1 MTNST
6 TSSQKLKEEG
16 NKAFAD
22 GDWSKALSCY
32 TEALSLIEF
41 DTPEKAILLKNK
53 AAVHLKVS
61 DYEAAIKD
69 SSSSLDIAPDDPK
82 ALFRRC
88 QAYEALEK
96 FEEAYKDARMVQKL
110 DNNNR
115 AIVPILNRLHTI
127 VQQRIEKFSQ
137 VSTKVSQMMDIAF
150 DLATNTEKR
159 ITSINNLLVLSKEK
173 AASEPLTKAGILPK
187 INSLMKVEKNLE
199 VTVTCIRIISSLCQ
213 QGLPIVKMVLQDLGI
228 PWLIDQM
235 NSKNAEQVNAAQYLV
250 QTVVNALSG
259 LSLKEEKKPDK
270 ELCDANRKEIDTI
283 LTCMVYVM
291 TSPSITGL
299 ARDAIVELV
308 MRNCEYRS
316 LDWAERFVDI
326 NGIQRLMQIAAEMDE
341 LKYESSMEITP
352 NTHTT
357 VAVCLARVY
366 DHMYYDQARERFTAR
381 VDEFTKELLMTPDMS
396 AKVRVVVAITTL
408 LLGPLDVGSSIVSR
422 EGVLEMILVMA
433 SSGDFLQQRA
443 ASEALIAAAN
453 KKEKAKGI
461 LTQGVGI
468 LKKLY
473 QTGSDNIKVRALVGL
488 CKLGS
493 SGGTDASWKPFSD
506 GSTLKLAE
514 ACRRFLVNPTQDK
527 DMRKWAVEGLSY
539 LTLDADVK
547 EKLIEDRPSLH
558 ALIDVARTGDLSV
571 TYAVISTLVNLC
583 NAYDKQEII
592 PEMIELAKFA
602 KRHIPEEHELDDPD
616 FVTKRVEILGKEGVT
631 SALVALCKTESVNCK
646 ELIARVFNALCELQ
660 HLRGTIVQQG
670 GAKVLIPVALSGT
683 DKGKRQASQALAR
696 IGITINPEVAFPGQR
711 SCEVVRPLLSLL
723 HPECSALE
731 NFEALMALCNLATM
745 EAPRKRIIKED
756 GLHRIEYYMY
766 EDHEMLKRAAVQAIN
781 NLMFDEEIVKKF
793 EAKNDRTKYLVL
805 LSGMA
810 DLEMARAAAGCL
822 AILTAISKRGSKRI
836 FDTTQ
841 WKEVICYLL
850 CSPDQ
855 DLRLRG
861 SSIVRHVVGHS
872 KELAEKILEP
882 EVLEVMD
889 VVMKLEIPEY
899 QKSREHVK
907 AALEMA
913 EKWKLV
919 EQNEDQDI
927 SDEES

>member
-433 SSGDFLQQRA
+433 SSGDFLQQRV